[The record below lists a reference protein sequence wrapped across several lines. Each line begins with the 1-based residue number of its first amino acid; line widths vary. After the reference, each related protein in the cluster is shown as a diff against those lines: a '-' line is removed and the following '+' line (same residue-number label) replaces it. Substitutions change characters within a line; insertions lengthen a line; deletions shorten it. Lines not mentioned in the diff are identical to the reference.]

1 MPERESN
8 EHLMKSIGPFLTLG
22 IQLALGV
29 VILFFAGRWLDEK
42 LGTSPWLM
50 LAGVFIGSAGGI
62 IKFVMTATKI
72 GREEDAAK

>member
-8 EHLMKSIGPFLTLG
+8 EHVMKTVGPFLTLG

-29 VILFFAGRWLDEK
+29 VVLFFAGRWLDQK

-50 LAGVFIGSAGGI
+50 LAGIFVGAVGGI
-62 IKFVMTATKI
+62 IKFVMTAMEI
-72 GREEDAAK
+72 GKEEDS